1 MSRVANAPIELPKGV
16 EFKQDGNLVT
26 LKGGKGE
33 LSLELNPEVE
43 LKQEENVLT
52 LSPRSGSRFSTA
64 IAGTMRALL
73 ANMTKG
79 VTDGFEKKLELRGVG
94 YRAQAQGKNL
104 NLSLGFS
111 HPVVYQAPEGV
122 SVETPSQTE
131 IVVTGADK
139 QQVGQAAAEI
149 RSFRPP
155 EPYKGKGVRYA
166 DERVQLKEA
175 KKK

>member
-43 LKQEENVLT
+43 LKQEENVLM
-52 LSPRSGSRFSTA
+52 LSARSGSRFSTA

-73 ANMTKG
+73 ANMAKG
-79 VTDGFEKKLELRGVG
+79 VTEGFERKLELRGVG
-94 YRAQAQGKNL
+94 YRAQAQGKSL

-111 HPVVYQAPEGV
+111 HPVVYEAPEGV
-122 SVETPSQTE
+122 SIETPSQTE

-139 QQVGQAAAEI
+139 QKVGQAAAEI
-149 RSFRPP
+149 RGFRPP
-155 EPYKGKGVRYA
+155 EPYKGKGVRYS